1 MPFVLNTIEYANFRS
16 EANAMTYSGP
26 LNSFALSD
34 LTKLSR
40 VIPTATKNDR
50 GVAKSS
56 LKTTRTAVLSEDT
69 LAARPI
75 IIETSC
81 SVPVGA
87 PEATIDD
94 AISRHRA
101 WIASPQFVALVKAG
115 AIDIM

>member
-1 MPFVLNTIEYANFRS
+1 MAFVLNTISYANFRS

-26 LNSFALSD
+26 SNSFASSD
-34 LTKLSR
+34 LVKLSR

-50 GVAKSS
+50 GVAKSA

-87 PEATIDD
+87 PDATIDE

-101 WIASPQFVALVKAG
+101 WVASPQFVALVKAG
-115 AIDIM
+115 VIDVM